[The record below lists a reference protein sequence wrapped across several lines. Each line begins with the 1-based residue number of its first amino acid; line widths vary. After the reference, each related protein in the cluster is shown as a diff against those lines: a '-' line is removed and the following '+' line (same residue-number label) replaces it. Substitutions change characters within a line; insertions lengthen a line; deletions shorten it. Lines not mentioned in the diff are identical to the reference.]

1 MSRPVCKERAHDIV
15 TDGRC
20 CLTSCFAD
28 PDKFNGFLL
37 LGYGV
42 MWLIVMIYIASL
54 ALRQRNLRRDI
65 ELMEQI
71 LQEDDEVGI

>member
-1 MSRPVCKERAHDIV
+1 MTMLFTAVAALQAS
-15 TDGRC
+15 
-20 CLTSCFAD
+20 AD
-28 PDKFNGFLL
+28 PDKFNGYLL

-42 MWLIVMIYIASL
+42 MWLIVMIYITSL

-71 LQEDDEVGI
+71 LQEDDEVGV

>member
-1 MSRPVCKERAHDIV
+1 MMMLITAV
-15 TDGRC
+15 TA
-20 CLTSCFAD
+20 LQITAD

-37 LGYGV
+37 LGYGI

-71 LQEDDEVGI
+71 LQEDDEL

>member
-1 MSRPVCKERAHDIV
+1 MTIL
-15 TDGRC
+15 
-20 CLTSCFAD
+20 LTAVAALQASAD
-28 PDKFNGFLL
+28 PDKFNGYLL
-37 LGYGV
+37 LGYGI

-71 LQEDDEVGI
+71 LQEDDEVGV

>member
-1 MSRPVCKERAHDIV
+1 MSII
-15 TDGRC
+15 
-20 CLTSCFAD
+20 LTAVAALQTGAD

-42 MWLIVMIYIASL
+42 MWLIVMIYIISL

-71 LQEDDEVGI
+71 LQEDDEVGS

>member
-1 MSRPVCKERAHDIV
+1 M
-15 TDGRC
+15 TML
-20 CLTSCFAD
+20 LTAVAALQTTAD
-28 PDKFNGFLL
+28 PDKFNGYLL

-71 LQEDDEVGI
+71 LREDDEVGN

>member
-1 MSRPVCKERAHDIV
+1 MTTVLMAVAALQVS
-15 TDGRC
+15 
-20 CLTSCFAD
+20 AD
-28 PDKFNGFLL
+28 PDKFNGYLL

-42 MWLIVMIYIASL
+42 MWLIIMIYIGSL

-71 LQEDDEVGI
+71 LQSPPDLLL